1 VNNVADGEVERE
13 ALPPSVAIERWLL
26 ALVMALLCL
35 ITMGNVVVRYFTNVS
50 FAFTEEI
57 SVSLLVV
64 MTLIGAST
72 AFYRNKHIAIVFV
85 AERLPARIRDH
96 FVLFS
101 LAASTLMFALLV
113 WYGTRMAW
121 DDYRFDVTSPA
132 LGVPQWFYSAW
143 LPVLSLL
150 VVVRLLSL
158 IRRHLLRRTES
169 KDPLPPR
176 QRGESRSGGG
186 PG

>member
-1 VNNVADGEVERE
+1 MQNPIELSTGERE
-13 ALPPSVAIERWLL
+13 PLPRSVSIERWLL

-35 ITMGNVVVRYFTNVS
+35 ITMGNVLVRYFTNIS

-57 SVSLLVV
+57 SVSLMVV

-72 AFYRNKHIAIVFV
+72 AFYRNKHIAIIFV
-85 AERLPARIRDH
+85 VDRLRPRIRAH
-96 FVLFS
+96 FILFS

-121 DDYRFDVTSPA
+121 DDYRFEVTSPA

-143 LPVLSLL
+143 LPGLSLL
-150 VVVRLLSL
+150 IVVRLLSL
-158 IRRHLLRRTES
+158 MGRHLHRN
-169 KDPLPPR
+169 
-176 QRGESRSGGG
+176 G
-186 PG
+186 